1 MDTFDSR
8 QAAIDGIL
16 RIFADSIDHDDIDT
30 ILKAEGSDLLP
41 LRRQFSKEINKLKAS
56 RLILGRLMQENESIL
71 RNLKYRDGDW
81 IHSVH
86 HKYNF
91 YLEKLLECDKLALQI
106 YDTLPKDKVNGPTN
120 VSQSVQ
126 PPQKR
131 VRRTKAEIAAARST
145 VQSPAGADKS
155 PSAIRAGEL
164 ASNCG
169 DGETSSSGISA
180 KKQRKR
186 RSKGAEVSE

>member
-56 RLILGRLMQENESIL
+56 RLTLGRLMQENESIL
-71 RNLKYRDGDW
+71 RDLRYRDGDW
-81 IHSVH
+81 VHSVH

-106 YDTLPKDKVNGPTN
+106 YDTLPKDKVNGPIN
-120 VSQSVQ
+120 VPQ
-126 PPQKR
+126 PLQLPQKR
-131 VRRTKAEIAAARST
+131 VRRTKAEIAAARSA
-145 VQSPAGADKS
+145 VQPPATADKAVAGTGS
-155 PSAIRAGEL
+155 VEQRADLPNG
-164 ASNCG
+164 NDIQG
-169 DGETSSSGISA
+169 DVTT
-180 KKQRKR
+180 KR
-186 RSKGAEVSE
+186 RRKGSKVSE